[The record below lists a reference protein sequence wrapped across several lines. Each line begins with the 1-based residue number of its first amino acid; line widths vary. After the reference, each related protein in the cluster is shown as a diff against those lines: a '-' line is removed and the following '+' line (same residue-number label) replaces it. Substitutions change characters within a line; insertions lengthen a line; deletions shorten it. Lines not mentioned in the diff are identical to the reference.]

1 MAIIISRTI
10 HGNTIKDGEELP
22 DLTENPEVIRTL
34 EQVFGRIEREYE
46 SESGKKEADKWKT
59 QAEIVTENQAKA
71 EGKKE
76 ADKWK
81 MRLDAEKESRE
92 IEESDRKTVGVI
104 NKSNGDSE

>member
-1 MAIIISRTI
+1 M
-10 HGNTIKDGEELP
+10 
-22 DLTENPEVIRTL
+22 
-34 EQVFGRIEREYE
+34 
-46 SESGKKEADKWKT
+46 
-59 QAEIVTENQAKA
+59 TENQAKA

-81 MRLDAEKESRE
+81 MRLEAEKESRE

>member
-46 SESGKKEADKWKT
+46 SESGKKEADKWK
-59 QAEIVTENQAKA
+59 
-71 EGKKE
+71 
-76 ADKWK
+76 
-81 MRLDAEKESRE
+81 MRLEAEKESRE